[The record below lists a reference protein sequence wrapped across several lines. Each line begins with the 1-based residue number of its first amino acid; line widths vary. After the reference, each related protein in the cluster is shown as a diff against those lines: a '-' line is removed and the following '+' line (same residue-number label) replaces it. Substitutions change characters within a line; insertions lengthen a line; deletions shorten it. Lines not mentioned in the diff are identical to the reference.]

1 MKDLA
6 EELVR
11 ARRGGRR
18 VTARLE
24 DLPGVEHG
32 YAIQDRV
39 QALLGGQIAGWK
51 VARTPDGE
59 VLSAPI
65 FEDVVF
71 QSGAEVPLE
80 SRMSHGFECE
90 LAFKV
95 EHRLSG
101 FSRSEYGIDDVL
113 PALGEASPAL
123 ELLSC
128 RTEQG
133 FQSPR
138 PLLVADNLGSGGIV
152 LGTPRTDWQKL
163 NLTDIGISLNVA
175 GDVVVDKRG
184 GNPIGDPLQAVVLLA
199 NHLARRGLSW
209 EPGQI
214 IMTGAF
220 AGVHH
225 ARVGQRIEA
234 RFEGFAPVTML
245 SVVVQHEVGNEADA
259 CR

>member
-1 MKDLA
+1 MNELA
-6 EELVR
+6 EALVR
-11 ARRGGRR
+11 TRRSGGRM
-18 VTARLE
+18 TAAFPELRS
-24 DLPGVEHG
+24 VEQG
-32 YAIQDRV
+32 YVVQDRV
-39 QALLGGQIAGWK
+39 QTLLCRQIAGWK

-59 VLSAPI
+59 VISAPI
-65 FEDVVF
+65 LDEDVF
-71 QSGAEVPLE
+71 QSGAKIPLE

-95 EHRLSG
+95 KHRLPVILQ
-101 FSRSEYGIDDVL
+101 SEYVIEDVL
-113 PALGEASPAL
+113 PALGAAMAAF

-152 LGTPRTDWQKL
+152 LGASRIDWHELDLAQ
-163 NLTDIGISLNVA
+163 IGISLSID
-175 GDVVVDKRG
+175 GKVVVEKRG
-184 GNPIGDPLQAVVLLA
+184 GNPIGNPLQAVVLLA
-199 NHLARRGLSW
+199 NHLARRGRFW

-225 ARVGQRIEA
+225 VKAGQRVEA
-234 RFEGFAPVTML
+234 RFEGFAPVAMFAEA
-245 SVVVQHEVGNEADA
+245 VQHIRKE
-259 CR
+259 

>member
-65 FEDVVF
+65 FDDVVF

-95 EHRLSG
+95 EDRLSG

-152 LGTPRTDWQKL
+152 LGTPRTDWQNL

-245 SVVVQHEVGNEADA
+245 SVAVQHEVGNEADA
-259 CR
+259 SR

>member
-6 EELVR
+6 EALVK

-18 VTARLE
+18 VTAQHE
-24 DLPGVEHG
+24 DLPGVEQA
-32 YAIQDRV
+32 YAVQDRV
-39 QALLGGQIAGWK
+39 RALLGRQVAGWK

-59 VLSAPI
+59 VISAPI
-65 FEDVVF
+65 LDDVVF
-71 QSGAEVPLE
+71 QSGDEVPLE
-80 SRMSHGFECE
+80 SRISHGFECE

-101 FSRSEYGIDDVL
+101 ISRT
-113 PALGEASPAL
+113 AF

-152 LGTPRTDWQKL
+152 VGAPRADWRKL
-163 NLTDIGISLNVA
+163 NLQDIGISLNIA
-175 GDVVVDKRG
+175 GDVVVEKRG

-199 NHLARRGLSW
+199 NHLARRGLFW
-209 EPGQI
+209 EPGQVI
-214 IMTGAF
+214 LTGAF

-225 ARVGQRIEA
+225 ATVGQRIEA
-234 RFEGFAPVTML
+234 CFEGFGPVTMHA
-245 SVVVQHEVGNEADA
+245 VAVQHEVGNEADA
-259 CR
+259 SR

>member
-6 EELVR
+6 EELVG

-24 DLPGVEHG
+24 DLPGVDHA

-39 QALLGGQIAGWK
+39 KALLGGQIAGWK

-65 FEDVVF
+65 FDDVVF
-71 QSGAEVPLE
+71 QSGAEVPLG

-152 LGTPRTDWQKL
+152 LGAPRTDWQKL
-163 NLTDIGISLNVA
+163 NLADIGISLNVA

-245 SVVVQHEVGNEADA
+245 SVAVQHEVGNEADA
-259 CR
+259 SR

>member
-24 DLPGVEHG
+24 DLPGVERA

-65 FEDVVF
+65 FDDVVF
-71 QSGAEVPLE
+71 RSGAEVPLE

-101 FSRSEYGIDDVL
+101 FSRSEYDIDDVL

-245 SVVVQHEVGNEADA
+245 SVAVQHEVGNVADA
-259 CR
+259 SR

>member
-24 DLPGVEHG
+24 DLPGVEHA

-65 FEDVVF
+65 FDDVVF
-71 QSGAEVPLE
+71 RSGAEVPLE

-101 FSRSEYGIDDVL
+101 FSRSEYDIDDVL

-245 SVVVQHEVGNEADA
+245 SVAVQHEVGNVADA
-259 CR
+259 SR

>member
-95 EHRLSG
+95 EDRLSG

-152 LGTPRTDWQKL
+152 LGAPRADWQKL
-163 NLTDIGISLNVA
+163 NLADIGISLNVA

>member
-24 DLPGVEHG
+24 DLPGVERA

-65 FEDVVF
+65 FDDVVF

-101 FSRSEYGIDDVL
+101 FSRSEYDIDDVL

-152 LGTPRTDWQKL
+152 LGTPRADWRKL

-199 NHLARRGLSW
+199 NHLARRRLSW

-234 RFEGFAPVTML
+234 RFEGFEPVTML
-245 SVVVQHEVGNEADA
+245 SVEVQHEVGNEADA
-259 CR
+259 SR